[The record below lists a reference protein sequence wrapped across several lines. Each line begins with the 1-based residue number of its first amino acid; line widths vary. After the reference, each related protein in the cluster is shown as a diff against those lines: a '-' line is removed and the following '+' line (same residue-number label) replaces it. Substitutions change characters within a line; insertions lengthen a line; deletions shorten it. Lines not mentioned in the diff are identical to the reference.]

1 MLILT
6 LKPDPDPNPHPD
18 PDPDPDPNPHR
29 NRDPDQ
35 APDLAEG
42 TQVGEDMDHWLNMR
56 MGLEPVDQP
65 GGSDDEPPFR
75 PSKPP
80 EPARTASEIL
90 AAARA
95 KASARA
101 SVDPG
106 PFSEV

>member
-1 MLILT
+1 
-6 LKPDPDPNPHPD
+6 
-18 PDPDPDPNPHR
+18 
-29 NRDPDQ
+29 
-35 APDLAEG
+35 
-42 TQVGEDMDHWLNMR
+42 MDHWLNMR

-95 KASARA
+95 KSKASARA